1 MPNDPQA
8 LQPEIVRAFI
18 DASVEDRATAERLL
32 VEYPALRD
40 ARYLHGETILHFLAV
55 EDYREAVEYLA
66 AHGFDVNSRNEF
78 GDPPLID
85 VVTLGNYELAKLL
98 LEYGAS
104 PNVESKVVGTPLHR
118 AIEKGDVQMVRLLL
132 EAGADPHYRTQY
144 GETVSDALTT
154 VEEPTRRE
162 IVAIL
167 AEHGVEIVPDD
178 GRVGRTSAC

>member
-1 MPNDPQA
+1 MPNNPQA

-78 GDPPLID
+78 GAPPLID

-98 LEYGAS
+98 LELGAP
-104 PNVESKVVGTPLHR
+104 PNIESKVVGTPLHC
-118 AIEKGDVQMVRLLL
+118 AVENGEIELVNLLL
-132 EAGADPHYRTQY
+132 EYGADPIYTTEY
-144 GETVSDALTT
+144 EETIADALA
-154 VEEPTRRE
+154 ELGEPARCE

-167 AEHGVEIVPDD
+167 AEHEVAIAPGD
-178 GRVGRTSAC
+178 GNALQGSP